1 MNGYAEG
8 LETAGGL
15 LREIF
20 LSDSK
25 LQAAKKIIP
34 PVVAMRRCFK
44 KKLETSRVDL
54 CGTVSTGSTATGNRV
69 SAGFKLTKLN

>member
-44 KKLETSRVDL
+44 KILETSSVGL
-54 CGTVSTGSTATGNRV
+54 CGTMDRYRLNRV
-69 SAGFKLTKLN
+69 S